1 MISNKKLRERARRQ
15 LGGGIFEQPWLIML
29 AVCLLYSAALG
40 LASSFSSGF
49 AILLVGGPLLYG
61 LSGILLAC
69 AKGRRWRMEDLLK
82 GFTSNFTNSLVLY
95 LLQTLFVSLWSL
107 LFIIPGIVKS
117 YAYSMAFFI
126 QNENPNMP
134 AKECLKESERMMQ
147 GYKWQLFCLDL
158 SFIGW
163 YLLGALCFG
172 IGTLFVEPYHQ
183 VARANFYTEVT
194 NEIFVPLDDFTE
206 NAPPKDDANEIFF

>member
-1 MISNKKLRERARRQ
+1 MISNEKLRERARMQ
-15 LGGGIFEQPWLIML
+15 LGNGIFEQPWLNML
-29 AVCLLYSAALG
+29 AICFIYSAIIG
-40 LASSFSSGF
+40 LASSASSG
-49 AILLVGGPLLYG
+49 LVTLIIGGPLLYG
-61 LSGILLAC
+61 LSGITLAC
-69 AKGRRWRMEDLLK
+69 AKGRGWRMEDLFN

-95 LLQTLFVSLWSL
+95 LLESLFTMLWSL

-126 QNENPNMP
+126 QNENPNLP

-163 YLLGALCFG
+163 YLLGSFCFG
-172 IGTLFVEPYHQ
+172 IGTLFVVPYHQ
-183 VARANFYTEVT
+183 VARANFYAELTK
-194 NEIFVPLDDFTE
+194 EIFVPQDDFTE
-206 NAPPKDDANEIFF
+206 NTPPKDDTNEIFF